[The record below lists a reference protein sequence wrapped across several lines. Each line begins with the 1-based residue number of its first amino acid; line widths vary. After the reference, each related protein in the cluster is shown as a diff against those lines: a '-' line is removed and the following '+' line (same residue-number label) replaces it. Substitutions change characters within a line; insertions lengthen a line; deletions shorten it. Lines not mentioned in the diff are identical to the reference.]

1 MFSTMDA
8 DEEAHL
14 SSCICGYYIYNVSWS
29 ATVGEELQCAK
40 KLGIQRTDM
49 QSLSNKVQI

>member
-14 SSCICGYYIYNVSWS
+14 SSCMCSYDVYNAIWS
-29 ATVGEELQCAK
+29 ATVGEELQYAK
-40 KLGIQRTDM
+40 KLAMRRTDM
-49 QSLSNKVQI
+49 PSPSYEVQM